1 MIALKKIYA
10 TPYLVVYWQQ
20 AGGLN
25 PDVSYVDHHNFGSTW
40 WSNLL
45 LFLTPL

>member
-25 PDVSYVDHHNFGSTW
+25 PDVLAALSHALVK
-40 WSNLL
+40 LL
-45 LFLTPL
+45 IRDQ